1 MARGRGLYGTAGY
14 VKRTRLLNKAV
25 TIILEHTTRSK
36 NYEAYEVPT
45 SFSFCKTL
53 AE

>member
-1 MARGRGLYGTAGY
+1 MAGRRGLCGAAGY

-25 TIILEHTTRSK
+25 TIILEHITRSK
-36 NYEAYEVPT
+36 NYEAYKVPT